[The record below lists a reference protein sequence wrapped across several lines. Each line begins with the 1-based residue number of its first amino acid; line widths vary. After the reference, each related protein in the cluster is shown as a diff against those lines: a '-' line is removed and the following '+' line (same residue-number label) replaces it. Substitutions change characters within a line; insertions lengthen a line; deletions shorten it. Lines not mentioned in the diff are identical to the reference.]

1 VNVKEL
7 IQLLRKHPPEM
18 RVIVDGYEGGYDAG
32 FEAVYDDIR
41 GLEVENIA
49 LNAHEDGYC
58 GPHSDAG
65 DSPGEAALRLV
76 PAREPL

>member
-1 VNVKEL
+1 
-7 IQLLRKHPPEM
+7 
-18 RVIVDGYEGGYDAG
+18 
-32 FEAVYDDIR
+32 
-41 GLEVENIA
+41 

>member
-1 VNVKEL
+1 MNVKEL

-18 RVIVDGYEGGYDAG
+18 RVIVDGYEGGYD
-32 FEAVYDDIR
+32 DTR
-41 GLEVENIA
+41 GLEIKNIA
-49 LNAHEDGYC
+49 LNAHKEWYY
-58 GPHSDAG
+58 GPHADVG